1 MLLTFTGAVLRSI
14 SLNSPLWCDEI
25 VTVVQSVRIPTR
37 LLLTTYFYDNQ
48 HTLYSLLAQG
58 SVSIFGDAPW
68 VVRLPAM
75 ICGTACIPALYLL
88 GREFAGEFES
98 LGAAGLLAVSY
109 HHIWF
114 SQNARGYT
122 LLMLAAIL
130 ATWLL
135 IQGLRRPGFRPWFLY
150 ALTVAT
156 GMYTHLTMVFIPI
169 SHALICSLLWLLP
182 QEEMKWLTGW
192 KRPAAGL
199 VLSAI
204 LTLVLYGPMASHVVN
219 FFVNKPTGMKNVST
233 PRWALIEAWNVMQ
246 QGLGAVP
253 IFTVLVLLTAVPVTI
268 CGLVSYLRQSRVA
281 FALFVLPVIVTLAG
295 ALVLRGTLYP
305 RFFFYLSGFGL
316 LIAMRGISIIGQ
328 HLISLI
334 GAKPAPQKAEYACSL
349 LVSVVIICSAI
360 SLGSYYRS
368 PKQDFEGAIA
378 FVEEQ
383 SVVGEPVVTV
393 GVSANFCIERYYGR
407 PWHKLA
413 SASDL
418 SKLLNKGRRVWVVY
432 AFPRY
437 LQSENAELALQIRQ
451 QVPVVREFPGTL
463 SGGTVIVC
471 RADPVGIGG
480 SVP

>member
-1 MLLTFTGAVLRSI
+1 MNPAEQTDKTPSLPSIKILMLLTFTGAVLRSI

-169 SHALICSLLWLLP
+169 SHALI
-182 QEEMKWLTGW
+182 
-192 KRPAAGL
+192 
-199 VLSAI
+199 
-204 LTLVLYGPMASHVVN
+204 
-219 FFVNKPTGMKNVST
+219 
-233 PRWALIEAWNVMQ
+233 
-246 QGLGAVP
+246 
-253 IFTVLVLLTAVPVTI
+253 
-268 CGLVSYLRQSRVA
+268 
-281 FALFVLPVIVTLAG
+281 
-295 ALVLRGTLYP
+295 
-305 RFFFYLSGFGL
+305 
-316 LIAMRGISIIGQ
+316 
-328 HLISLI
+328 
-334 GAKPAPQKAEYACSL
+334 
-349 LVSVVIICSAI
+349 
-360 SLGSYYRS
+360 
-368 PKQDFEGAIA
+368 
-378 FVEEQ
+378 
-383 SVVGEPVVTV
+383 
-393 GVSANFCIERYYGR
+393 
-407 PWHKLA
+407 
-413 SASDL
+413 
-418 SKLLNKGRRVWVVY
+418 
-432 AFPRY
+432 
-437 LQSENAELALQIRQ
+437 
-451 QVPVVREFPGTL
+451 
-463 SGGTVIVC
+463 
-471 RADPVGIGG
+471 
-480 SVP
+480 